1 MQLIDNLLFLEDIKK
16 TENGFEA
23 TLRTN
28 PEHLIYKAH
37 FPGNPITPG
46 VCVVQTAGEL
56 LERELNREVYLKN
69 VKNVK
74 FLSVII
80 PEKGKKIKYDFSN
93 LTEDETECK
102 VQVVVSDDDV
112 VYAKMSLIFNYE
124 RL

>member
-28 PEHLIYKAH
+28 PEHMIYKAH

-80 PEKGKKIKYDFSN
+80 PEKDKKIKYDFSN

-102 VQVVVSDDDV
+102 VQVTVSDDDV
-112 VYAKMSLIFNYE
+112 VYAKMSLIFSYE